1 MGAILCARQTTT
13 AFSTA
18 RGRPLNGALRPDL
31 VRPEAVDIVPEEP
44 HFKQSDL
51 NTFGMGW
58 NAPQGAHGWPSAGS
72 REKGE
77 RIVASIKVDMVAH
90 VTERLDWLA
99 RNRTYG
105 GQNMRER

>member
-1 MGAILCARQTTT
+1 M
-13 AFSTA
+13 
-18 RGRPLNGALRPDL
+18 NGALRPDL
-31 VRPEAVDIVPEEP
+31 VRPEAVAIVPEEP